1 MQCRRRK
8 ISGVS
13 PRFFSSVTQVP
24 GRIATRESRVT
35 MIAPRI
41 LIVEDDEFTGSLM
54 TSALANEGF
63 ETLAAP
69 SALAAK
75 AALRSFDP
83 DAVVVD
89 IDLGEGPNGIEFV
102 QLVRRSRPDIAII
115 LLSKYGDTASAGATD
130 ARIPDGV
137 AYLRK
142 SLLQSTEG
150 LVAAIRET
158 MRGHTAALRHD
169 KQHSGALERLTKSQK
184 VILQMMAQGLS
195 NKEIAAR
202 RGVSLSSVEQLVN
215 GIYKAF
221 NLSLDDRVV
230 PRVEAIRIYVAESGL
245 PKRPTP

>member
-1 MQCRRRK
+1 
-8 ISGVS
+8 
-13 PRFFSSVTQVP
+13 
-24 GRIATRESRVT
+24 

-54 TSALANEGF
+54 TSALNTAGF
-63 ETLAAP
+63 EAQAAP
-69 SALAAK
+69 TALAAK
-75 AALRSFDP
+75 SALRTFDP
-83 DAVVVD
+83 DAVIVD

-102 QLVRRSRPDIAII
+102 QMVKRSRPDIAII
-115 LLSKYGDTASAGATD
+115 LLSKYGDTVSAGAKD
-130 ARIPDGV
+130 ARIPEGV

-158 MRGHTAALRHD
+158 MRGHTENLRHD
-169 KQHSGALERLTKSQK
+169 RQQGGALERLTKSQR

-195 NKEIAAR
+195 NKEIAAV

-215 GIYKAF
+215 GIFKAF
-221 NLSLDDRVV
+221 DLTQDDRVV
-230 PRVEAIRIYVAESGL
+230 PRVEAIRMYVAENGL